1 MHGYGMPRQPI
12 PVINQRSFVLAQ
24 EVLMYYYDDPFDLF
38 SSDDDQLHYFFM
50 LVNIGV
56 FNDVEVKEVN
66 EHGSEN

>member
-1 MHGYGMPRQPI
+1 
-12 PVINQRSFVLAQ
+12 
-24 EVLMYYYDDPFDLF
+24 MYYYDDPFDLF